1 MHHVQESLPRPDHS
15 DRPALQLMASYQ
27 QLRTVRCQARE
38 KTISID
44 ANAVESE
51 MRRSGKQDPIA
62 TVNSDQSSF
71 HSSLEVNHNTGTQRA
86 IRRQFICVW
95 VRCFTSRALR
105 KID

>member
-15 DRPALQLMASYQ
+15 DRPALQLMASYN

-62 TVNSDQSSF
+62 TVNFDESIFRSAR
-71 HSSLEVNHNTGTQRA
+71 EVKRVTRTQRNV
-86 IRRQFICVW
+86 RRQFLCVR
-95 VRCFTSRALR
+95 VTRFTSRALR
-105 KID
+105 